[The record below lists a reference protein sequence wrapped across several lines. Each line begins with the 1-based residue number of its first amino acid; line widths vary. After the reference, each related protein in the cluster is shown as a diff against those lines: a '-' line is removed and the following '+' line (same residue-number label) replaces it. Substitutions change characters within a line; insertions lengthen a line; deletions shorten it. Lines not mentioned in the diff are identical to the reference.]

1 MIFSSITFLY
11 FFLPFTILFYY
22 LTPKKYRNITLLIF
36 SLIFYFYGEKIPVL
50 IIACI
55 LNYVLGLLI
64 NNNKENN
71 KKLYLILGITIN
83 LFMIAYYK
91 YSNFFIGNVNNVFNI
106 NIRYL
111 SVILPLGISFFTFQN
126 ISYLIDIYRGEVKA
140 QKNILKYATYISFFP
155 QLIAGPIV
163 RYKDINEQLEE
174 RKESFDNFGNGVTRF
189 IVGLAK
195 KVLIANTL
203 GEMSIVLGN
212 VTDKSVLLYI
222 LQAIGWTMQ
231 IYFDFSGYSDMAIG
245 LGLFFGFNLK
255 ENFNYPL
262 IASSITDFWR
272 RWHISLSSFFK
283 DYVYIPLGGNR
294 KGMLRQVFNI
304 LVVWSL
310 TGFWH
315 GANWNFILWGIYFF
329 IFLIIEK
336 FILKRYIKGGLFSH
350 IYTLIIVLVSFVI
363 FNIES
368 VEEINVF
375 LKSMFGFN
383 NLPFVNFETLY
394 HLKNHAVILVVAAIC
409 STPLLKYIFEKINK
423 STKLKWIA
431 NIIEIVFVISVI
443 TACTASLVSNSYNPF
458 IYFRF

>member
-11 FFLPFTILFYY
+11 FFLPICLLLYY
-22 LTPKKYRNITLLIF
+22 ITPKKYRNITLLAC
-36 SLIFYFYGEKIPVL
+36 SLIFYFYGEQSPVL

-64 NNNKENN
+64 NDSKDNN
-71 KKLYLILGITIN
+71 KKIYLGLGITIN
-83 LFMIAYYK
+83 LLMIAYYK
-91 YSNFFIGNVNNVFNI
+91 YSNFFIENINNVFNI

-126 ISYLIDIYRGEVKA
+126 ISYLIDVYREEVKA
-140 QKNILKYATYISFFP
+140 QKSILKYATYITFFP

-163 RYKDINEQLEE
+163 RYKDINEQLEA
-174 RKESFDNFGNGVTRF
+174 RKETFDNFGKGVTRF

-203 GEMSIVLGN
+203 GEMCVVLGD
-212 VTDKSVLLYI
+212 VVEKSVLLYI

-294 KGMLRQVFNI
+294 KGVLRQVLNI

-329 IFLIIEK
+329 VFLIIEK
-336 FILKRYIKGGLFSH
+336 FMLKKYIKGGIFSH
-350 IYTLIIVLVSFVI
+350 IYTIIIVLVSFVI
-363 FNIES
+363 FNTES
-368 VEEINVF
+368 VDEISIFV
-375 LKSMFGFN
+375 KSMFGFYK
-383 NLPFVNFETLY
+383 LPFANFETIY
-394 HLKNHAVILVVAAIC
+394 HLKNYAVILLVAAIC
-409 STPLLKYIFEKINK
+409 STPLVKCIFEKINI
-423 STKLKWIA
+423 SNKLKWVA
-431 NIIEIVFVISVI
+431 GLLEISFLVLVV